1 MAKAFAH
8 ANGIARALFT
18 RRMAPALAA
27 MTLVVGFA
35 VLGIVLGYPDWITP
49 LIALAIVL
57 VAMMTGMRG
66 GFAAALIA
74 SAVFLGWAIIHDGFD
89 LSDVVNYRHLLF
101 FALGLL
107 IGYFA
112 YGALGDFHL
121 GRAVLRGKLSH
132 AIRAGQVVL
141 YYQPVAE
148 ARSGKVVS
156 LEALVRW
163 NHPTRGVVMPAEFV
177 PAAEGDAATIWELTV
192 HTLQLAIDQCGEW
205 RRQGYDVGVAVNLSV
220 AAIDHPELA
229 KEITGMLSKVGL
241 SARRLTLEVTE
252 TAVLE
257 LGFSVTN
264 LRALERQGVNISLDD
279 FGTGQST
286 LTLLQSC
293 PVDQL
298 KLDRSFTQDEMNTQ
312 PAIAAGVLHLA
323 RALGLNIVAE
333 GVETAQQADQLRLL
347 GYEAAQGFHFA
358 VPMPGEEIARFVRGR
373 RALEGTPAP
382 RPRRSA

>member
-1 MAKAFAH
+1 
-8 ANGIARALFT
+8 
-18 RRMAPALAA
+18 MAPALAA

-252 TAVLE
+252 TAVMEDTARL
-257 LGFSVTN
+257 LPALVRIRSVE
-264 LRALERQGVNISLDD
+264 RAAIAIDD
-279 FGTGQST
+279 FGTGYSS
-286 LTLLQSC
+286 LARLEDL
-293 PVDQL
+293 PVDTLKIDRAFTMSSDEERRNSMLKAIIDLAHQL
-298 KLDRSFTQDEMNTQ
+298 DLT
-312 PAIAAGVLHLA
+312 AC
-323 RALGLNIVAE
+323 AE
-333 GVETAQQADQLRLL
+333 GVEDRAMWDVLIEL
-347 GYEAAQGFHFA
+347 GCDTVQGYALARPMPAAQ
-358 VPMPGEEIARFVRGR
+358 VPAWLDKSVQTDAPP
-373 RALEGTPAP
+373 TPAP
-382 RPRRSA
+382 AVT